1 MRLGQLSRKIAVKP
15 AEIVSFLKETYKI
28 ELSSHPNS
36 KVNDEYID
44 SIIAHFKSDEVNDLE
59 VKEESSTQEKKEK
72 STEPVSEINS
82 SELVEEKEEIDDL
95 IPKVSETISK
105 EDNEVE
111 SDSIKGEDIT
121 EEKSEEFYEEEADLN
136 VVDGII
142 KAPKVEVEGIKVV
155 GKIELPEKPMD
166 EPEELE
172 TENPDVIS
180 EESESSDKSEVKQY
194 KEPSPK
200 KKTLQKKKGKR
211 KTITYEEQK
220 EREQLIYEKKREA
233 AEKKRKE
240 QKRLNYE
247 KLMEQKAA
255 KTRVSSKKKAKKK
268 SQNKT
273 TIETNK
279 PEPKTLWGK
288 FLRWLNT

>member
-28 ELSSHPNS
+28 EMSSHPNS

-44 SIIAHFKSDEVNDLE
+44 PIITHFKTDDVTDLE
-59 VKEESSTQEKKEK
+59 VQEESTSQDEIDKTAEKVDQINAA
-72 STEPVSEINS
+72 VS
-82 SELVEEKEEIDDL
+82 VEEKNEIDAP
-95 IPKVSETISK
+95 IAEVSKISTEQENETENDPTK
-105 EDNEVE
+105 E
-111 SDSIKGEDIT
+111 EDIT
-121 EEKSEEFYEEEADLN
+121 EEKSEAFYEEEADLN
-136 VVDGII
+136 LVDGII

-155 GKIELPEKPMD
+155 GKIELPEKPKD
-166 EPEELE
+166 EPEESE
-172 TENPDVIS
+172 TENQDEVS
-180 EESESSDKSEVKQY
+180 EEDESTAKNEVKQY
-194 KEPSPK
+194 KEPTPK
-200 KKTLQKKKGKR
+200 KKRSQQRKGKR

-247 KLMEQKAA
+247 KLMQQKAA
-255 KTRVSSKKKAKKK
+255 KANVSSKKKTKKK
-268 SQNKT
+268 LQNKT
-273 TIETNK
+273 TTETNK